1 MTNKVKSA
9 IVNQNQFDSY
19 SSETEVISNAT
30 PAKTLSDPKEVK
42 YNLFKGKDG
51 MDIEYSF
58 KIHPLQENE
67 KGKKYCMVVFYGHQT
82 RIEMLF
88 YDGTSKDGVKNRLAR
103 LGYFFKKIS

>member
-1 MTNKVKSA
+1 MTNKVKYA

-19 SSETEVISNAT
+19 SSETEIISNAT
-30 PAKTLSDPKEVK
+30 PAKTLSEPKELPG
-42 YNLFKGKDG
+42 NLFKGKDG

-58 KIHPLQENE
+58 KIHPIKVDE

-88 YDGTSKDGVKNRLAR
+88 HDGTNKEGVKNRLAR
-103 LGYFFKKIS
+103 LGYFFKKIV

>member
-19 SSETEVISNAT
+19 SSETEAISNAT
-30 PAKTLSDPKEVK
+30 PAKTLSDPKEVSK
-42 YNLFKGKDG
+42 NLFKGKDG
-51 MDIEYSF
+51 MDVDYSF
-58 KIHPLQENE
+58 KIHPMQVNE
-67 KGKKYCMVVFYGHQT
+67 KGKKYCMAIFTGHQT

-88 YDGTSKDGVKNRLAR
+88 YDGTSKEGVKNRLAR